1 MFLRVSCVCLLL
13 LAPLAMAAR
22 PPAPVFVKTLAL
34 EPFAETIEA
43 LGTLK
48 AKESAVLSATV
59 TETVHAVHFEDGQQV
74 RSGDVLVELTGD
86 EERALLNAAQS
97 AVDEAKRQY
106 ERVRSLAETNLTTGS
121 ILDER
126 LQAYQAAK
134 AQLLATQSRL
144 ADRLIVAPF
153 DGTVGLRNISVGEL
167 VRPGDTITTLDDIS
181 TMKLDISVPAVF
193 LGSIQPGIDV
203 MAKTRELDDQPFVGV
218 VTAMDSRIDPITRSI
233 VVRARLPNDDAL
245 LKPGMLMTVTLQKS
259 LRQRLLLPEEALV
272 REGFKSYVYR
282 VNPGSSPLTV
292 SKQEVQIGP
301 RRPGEVVITAGLNEG
316 DKVVTHGVMRLKDGS
331 AITITAEQEEDKP
344 LSELLRQ
351 DKGAAR

>member
-1 MFLRVSCVCLLL
+1 MFLRVSCVCLIL
-13 LAPLAMAAR
+13 LAPMAMAAR
-22 PPAPVFVKTLAL
+22 PPAPVFVKTLTH

-48 AKESAVLSATV
+48 ATESATLSATV
-59 TETVHAVHFEDGQQV
+59 TETVHAVHFEDGQKV
-74 RSGDVLVELTGD
+74 RSGDVLVELTDD
-86 EERALLNAAQS
+86 EERALLKAAQS
-97 AVDEAKRQY
+97 TVDEAQRQY

-121 ILDER
+121 LLDER

-181 TMKLDISVPAVF
+181 TMKLDMSVPAVF
-193 LGSIQPGIDV
+193 LGSIKPGIEV
-203 MAKTRELDDQPFVGV
+203 TAKTRELDDQPFMGV
-218 VTAMDSRIDPITRSI
+218 VTAMDSRIDPVTRSI

-259 LRQRLLLPEEALV
+259 LRQSLLLPEEALV
-272 REGFKSYVYR
+272 REGSKSYVYR
-282 VNPGSSPLTV
+282 VNPESSPLTV
-292 SKQEVQIGP
+292 SKQEVQTGP
-301 RRPGEVVITAGLNEG
+301 RRPGEVVITAGLDEG
-316 DKVVTHGVMRLKDGS
+316 DRVVTHGVMRLKDGS
-331 AITITAEQEEDKP
+331 TIAITAEQKEDKP

-351 DKGAAR
+351 GNGAVQ

>member
-22 PPAPVFVKTLAL
+22 PPAPVFVKTLTL